1 MSSVVQAR
9 SRPSQRSALIWF
21 LPIQAAAVF
30 TVIAITTGGQM
41 LRAWLLGG
49 LVWLMAL
56 PLFVSL
62 EAGLVAMM
70 LFEPLR
76 GVIRRAQYLFVSYAS
91 QDPIHVLTPIVT
103 LLALVLLLRSR
114 RLEIFSST
122 PLALSVSVLGL
133 IYMIEIFN
141 PLQGGLFVG
150 LAGALFMLVP
160 LIWFY
165 FGQSVNEDFITKVL
179 RVVVVLGL
187 LTSLYGIYQLV
198 YGYPGFEQYWLDNT
212 DFYDSINVGHV
223 RRALA
228 TFSSAEEWGR
238 YTEFGAIAAFGF
250 AAGAKRFGQR
260 LGWLMCGAALLC
272 AVLLTAQRTAVFGLM
287 LGVAALVLLGAPTL
301 PRAFIRVGLL
311 LLPIVLVM
319 VFVSPPTD
327 QEMWSKGENDTIST
341 LLSHTQRGTLKPADE
356 ESFQIRLQNWTYL
369 LTSVVPYQPLG
380 A

>member
-1 MSSVVQAR
+1 MGSVVQAQ
-9 SRPSQRSALIWF
+9 SRPSHRSALIWF
-21 LPIQAAAVF
+21 LPIQGAAVF
-30 TVIAITTGGQM
+30 TVIEITTGGQM
-41 LRAWLLGG
+41 LRTWIVGV
-49 LVWLMAL
+49 LVWVMAL

-76 GVIRRAQYLFVSYAS
+76 GLIRRAQYLFVSYAS

-103 LLALVLLLRSR
+103 LLAFVLLLRSR
-114 RLEIFSST
+114 RLEIFSAT

-133 IYMIEIFN
+133 IYVIEIFN

-212 DFYDSINVGHV
+212 GYYDSINVGHG
-223 RRALA
+223 RRALR

-238 YTEFGAIAAFGF
+238 YAEIGAIAAFAF
-250 AAGAKRFGQR
+250 ASGATPLAPPAR
-260 LGWLMCGAALLC
+260 WLLLVIALLG
-272 AVLLTAQRTAVFGLM
+272 AVLLTGPRTSAS
-287 LGVAALVLLGAPTL
+287 AL
-301 PRAFIRVGLL
+301 
-311 LLPIVLVM
+311 
-319 VFVSPPTD
+319 
-327 QEMWSKGENDTIST
+327 
-341 LLSHTQRGTLKPADE
+341 
-356 ESFQIRLQNWTYL
+356 SFPVT
-369 LTSVVPYQPLG
+369 
-380 A
+380 